1 MKWLLFIKEK
11 NKLVF
16 LLPIMV
22 ILIITLIVVSK
33 SQISQVDKSVQSIYH
48 DRLVAGRSIT
58 QIMDLHY
65 QNHFLL
71 DKYIH
76 ADTLLKQA
84 PFEKQV
90 EYNYKQMDSIMRE
103 FRKTVLVAE
112 EKEALQAYE
121 LKNEAHRTFQQ
132 QIFGLSSTTNK
143 ASQLLFY
150 SQQEESSFQS
160 VLTILRQLSMVQPR
174 VAKALLQDSQ
184 QSIRIIQELSFLEIA
199 FVIILFAII
208 EMIIFLLLVKVGSSL
223 QPQKQKFWL
232 N

>member
-1 MKWLLFIKEK
+1 MKWLLFFKEK

-16 LLPIMV
+16 LLPVMV
-22 ILIITLIVVSK
+22 ILILTLIVASK
-33 SQISQVDKSVQSIYH
+33 SQISQVDKSVHSIYH

-58 QIMDLHY
+58 QMMDLHY

-84 PFEKQV
+84 PLEEQV
-90 EYNYKQMDSIMRE
+90 VYNYQQMDSIMRE

-121 LKNEAHRTFQQ
+121 LKNKAHRTFQQ
-132 QIFGLSSTTNK
+132 QIFGLSPSTRQ
-143 ASQLLFY
+143 ASQLVFY

-160 VLTILRQLSMVQPR
+160 VLHILRQLSMVQPR
-174 VAKALLQDSQ
+174 VGKALLQDSQ
-184 QSIRIIQELSFLEIA
+184 QSIRLIQELSFLEIA

-208 EMIIFLLLVKVGSSL
+208 EMIIFLVLVRVGNSL
-223 QPQKQKFWL
+223 HPQKQKFWL